1 MTEETV
7 SEETVASSPQ
17 GNEGL
22 IYTGESQEL
31 ITTQPDD
38 WSYSLDREQY
48 SKALTMG
55 NRVRQCL
62 KQNKKKGL
70 DL

>member
-7 SEETVASSPQ
+7 SEETVASSPK

-55 NRVRQCL
+55 NRVR
-62 KQNKKKGL
+62 
-70 DL
+70 